1 MGRNLTP
8 KEREKMAKVREEWE
22 EFLLNEKRK
31 KQKLTEEYVKDLTQH
46 DWEILGLMALSCSK
60 DESLR
65 NAGRG
70 DFPNNGIKGTVF
82 DVAIK
87 LVKHLISERSKY
99 MMAFEY
105 ELILNALNDYN
116 LNYCNNAP
124 FRKYSQT
131 PNRPLYL
138 IAPQSLI
145 SIISNMEEE

>member
-1 MGRNLTP
+1 MGRKLTP
-8 KEREKMAKVREEWE
+8 KEREEMAKVREEWE
-22 EFLLNEKRK
+22 EFCLNEKRK
-31 KQKLTEEYVKDLTQH
+31 KQKLTEEYVEDLTQI
-46 DWEILGLMALSCSK
+46 DWELLGVMALSCSK

-65 NAGRG
+65 NAGWG
-70 DFPNNGIKGTVF
+70 DFPNNGSKGTVF
-82 DVAIK
+82 TLAIK
-87 LVKHLISERSKY
+87 LVKHLISKRSKY

-145 SIISNMEEE
+145 PVITNMEEE